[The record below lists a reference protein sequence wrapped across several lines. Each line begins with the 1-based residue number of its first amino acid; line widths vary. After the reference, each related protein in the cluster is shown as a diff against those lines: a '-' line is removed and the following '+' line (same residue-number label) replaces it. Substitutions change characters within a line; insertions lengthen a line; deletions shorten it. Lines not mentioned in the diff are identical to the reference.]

1 MQIHDQ
7 NDLKIRS
14 LFVKTTKIFVFMYN
28 FTSQLLTGKTAGS
41 IIKTVQS
48 NIRSAVPVPEERA
61 KNGGNEMPKLFR
73 ERKINARDVVG
84 LENFRLCADENDIR
98 FCDEKLDKIVKKA
111 EAHLEYQLPVLPA
124 TVYLEYKV
132 NGNRS
137 HYQDI
142 YFKRRTMA
150 LELALAE
157 AYENK
162 GRFTGKLL
170 DVVWAIMEESSW
182 IIPAH
187 LSRNPTHSE
196 WGLPPVFN
204 EERLHGIDLF
214 SACTSASLSLV
225 YMLCRDKFD
234 AIAPLINEKLLYMLK
249 DRTTKPYLNC
259 VFGWSGERGNSVN
272 NWCPWITS
280 NVLMTVALTEPDL
293 YTRKKVVEKALSHL
307 DNFTDGY
314 KPDGGCDEGPGYW
327 GAAGAAYFDS
337 LELLYDM
344 TAGKIDIYVDP
355 LVKAMMEYI
364 VKFNI
369 YERRFI
375 NFADCS
381 PICHHDGIMIRR
393 MGEKCGSESLKAFGD
408 KMASVAD
415 GGISY
420 GHCYRGYRNLI
431 RKTPEEFTDYAE
443 TKIWFPDLKV
453 MAARESNNPGK
464 GMFVAMKGGN
474 NNESHNHN
482 DVGNVVVYYDGNPV
496 IIDTGAGEYT
506 KQTFSAERYK
516 LWFMQSAYHNVAD
529 IGEIQEKNGAQY
541 ASCDE
546 VYDSETGGVRMEISN
561 AYPAGSGL
569 ESYVRE
575 TVLKDGKVHIKDSIR
590 LSEPKEVDF
599 HFMSCEKP
607 TLIGDGRI
615 SLAMGRTLLFDG
627 DLKPEI
633 EEFEVGDIGIE
644 KKWHQKVLYRIH
656 LRQSFVSADK
666 EFIIE

>member
-1 MQIHDQ
+1 MP
-7 NDLKIRS
+7 R
-14 LFVKTTKIFVFMYN
+14 LFK
-28 FTSQLLTGKTAGS
+28 
-41 IIKTVQS
+41 
-48 NIRSAVPVPEERA
+48 
-61 KNGGNEMPKLFR
+61 
-73 ERKINARDVVG
+73 ERKITAQNVLK
-84 LENFRLCADENDIR
+84 LEDFRLCADEKEIK
-98 FCDEKLDKIVKKA
+98 FCPEKIDKIVKKA
-111 EAHLEYQLPVLPA
+111 ESYLEYQLPVLPA
-124 TVYLEYKV
+124 TVYLEYKI

-150 LELALAE
+150 LELAVAE
-157 AYENK
+157 AYENQ

-170 DVVWAIMEESSW
+170 DVVWAIMEESTW

-214 SACTSASLSLV
+214 SASTAASLTLV
-225 YMLCRDKFD
+225 YMLCKDKFD

-280 NVLMTVALTEPDL
+280 NVLFTVAVTEPDL
-293 YTRKKVVEKALSHL
+293 YTRKKVVEKAMSHL

-314 KPDGGCDEGPGYW
+314 MPDGGCDEGPGYW
-327 GAAGAAYFDS
+327 GAAGASYFDS

-344 TAGKIDIYVDP
+344 TGGKIDIYDEP

-381 PICHHDGIMIRR
+381 PVCHHDGIMLRR
-393 MGEKCGSESLKAFGD
+393 MGEKCGSESLKSFGD
-408 KMASVAD
+408 KMAIVAD

-431 RKTPEEFTDYAE
+431 KETPAECTDYAE

-474 NNESHNHN
+474 NAESHNHN

-496 IIDTGAGEYT
+496 FIDTGAGEYT
-506 KQTFSAERYK
+506 KQTFSADRYK

-529 IGEIQEKNGAQY
+529 IGGVQEKNGKQF

-546 VYDSETGGVRMEISN
+546 VYDEQTGGVKMNITN
-561 AYPAGSGL
+561 AFPSDSGI
-569 ESYVRE
+569 ESYIRE
-575 TVLKDGKVHIKDSIR
+575 TVLTDGKVHIKDSIK
-590 LSEPKEVDF
+590 LVEPKEVDF
-599 HFMSCEKP
+599 HFMCCEKP
-607 TLIGDGRI
+607 EIAGEGKI
-615 SLAMGRTLLFDG
+615 SLPMGRTLYFDAT
-627 DLKPEI
+627 LKPEI

-644 KKWHQKVLYRIH
+644 KKWHRKELYRIH
-656 LRQSFVSADK
+656 LKGTFDSCEK
-666 EFIIE
+666 EFTVE